1 MSSSTRLFDSN
12 GHLLPPEQCN
22 IEPLD
27 SLTKHRA
34 ASPSRRSPSR
44 NGRQS
49 AGTSGSEP
57 KLPNFVQEVT
67 KNTESPNIRLASPT
81 AIKAEYVNVE
91 KRLISTKNSA
101 KDGTHLANNHLGS
114 TTASNFKA
122 SVLSK
127 SKALGK
133 MESGIVNEAAFALEL
148 MEKPVPT
155 WTMEDVGI
163 WLDDIGLSKFKEHF
177 LIHKVSGKTLL
188 NLSYETLEKLNLSE
202 SSEEREHFLSEVYRL
217 QEESGQVDN
226 EDEQMMDKE
235 IEETLRD
242 VSPQENNNEQTHVH
256 VPVSTGS
263 DLTPTDSFA
272 SSSRTESDIGPSPT
286 SEITD
291 NGKQKQDSPKKTV
304 VQNKAETSTHTI
316 TSNQVSPTKT
326 KSKKESSKPTSK
338 KAKPR
343 GKRISRLFNS
353 KPGSH
358 KDPSL
363 LHTAPPIYKNAFHN
377 LMNTGPQGVVKVWT
391 EMFLTDMQ
399 YVSLLIKHEDTA
411 FEVIKMVLEKSN
423 AKEDPECYRI
433 CEINE
438 HKKEYVLDR
447 NECPLQRER
456 QWSDPDNC
464 RFELRWRNERL
475 IEWGNSTGP
484 IAQDLSKQKISEEPS
499 SPQNHIEAQ
508 QDKTSSPS
516 SSESTSGPDSPGTD
530 DLAPNNTLETE
541 FAYIVEVDHGKGSS
555 TNTGKSEKDSDML
568 QNNSQNDLTSN
579 IEDPDSIQN
588 APKRLVSSCPDLS
601 QNDSVDD
608 DPEYGNLM
616 ISKNFNFLNAE
627 SDLMGIDN
635 GPTTNLDSSSDAST
649 SVGEFE
655 YSQQLRRSS
664 KRLSDRLRFQGKPR
678 IEGQAV
684 EIGIDAEK
692 QDDLSTLRDTN
703 GDKRGETGDNVGIS
717 LDRTQSN
724 NDLSIDVSKDI
735 QQDLSASVPGDVS
748 RESVEEPAAKQPG
761 DEAALKETEDV
772 TAPKEP
778 GNEVSTPVVLP
789 EVSEVLERINEL
801 QNENS
806 LLIEDN
812 RELKKQCRTF
822 EGKSRLRERE
832 LEEMESEKNELA
844 NQVQEMATELHSLR
858 AANTELRTEVDE
870 ANTKL
875 SDVDGWVTRDVFEDI
890 RGQLSLSA
898 EECEKRDEEISEI
911 QKKCKNLE
919 VENKKMH
926 DLAVEVEKLNERIKE
941 DNKVLDEVKRDLKGK
956 EKRILQLELETQKM
970 ENSLQEKEN
979 EKEEKENK
987 LQEVEIEMEGSKK
1000 NHENEKKDLQKRLS
1014 DREYE
1019 ILIMKEEKK
1028 ELCIKM
1034 KGFENNVETLREEL
1048 KTKDE
1053 EREAAIAEM
1062 EKQSA
1067 IKDESLSVMVSNL
1080 EECITER
1087 DLRIKQLKKQIALSV
1102 R

>member
-1 MSSSTRLFDSN
+1 MYLF
-12 GHLLPPEQCN
+12 L
-22 IEPLD
+22 
-27 SLTKHRA
+27 K
-34 ASPSRRSPSR
+34 
-44 NGRQS
+44 
-49 AGTSGSEP
+49 
-57 KLPNFVQEVT
+57 
-67 KNTESPNIRLASPT
+67 
-81 AIKAEYVNVE
+81 
-91 KRLISTKNSA
+91 
-101 KDGTHLANNHLGS
+101 
-114 TTASNFKA
+114 
-122 SVLSK
+122 
-127 SKALGK
+127 
-133 MESGIVNEAAFALEL
+133 
-148 MEKPVPT
+148 
-155 WTMEDVGI
+155 
-163 WLDDIGLSKFKEHF
+163 
-177 LIHKVSGKTLL
+177 
-188 NLSYETLEKLNLSE
+188 
-202 SSEEREHFLSEVYRL
+202 
-217 QEESGQVDN
+217 
-226 EDEQMMDKE
+226 
-235 IEETLRD
+235 
-242 VSPQENNNEQTHVH
+242 
-256 VPVSTGS
+256 
-263 DLTPTDSFA
+263 
-272 SSSRTESDIGPSPT
+272 
-286 SEITD
+286 
-291 NGKQKQDSPKKTV
+291 
-304 VQNKAETSTHTI
+304 
-316 TSNQVSPTKT
+316 
-326 KSKKESSKPTSK
+326 
-338 KAKPR
+338 
-343 GKRISRLFNS
+343 
-353 KPGSH
+353 
-358 KDPSL
+358 
-363 LHTAPPIYKNAFHN
+363 
-377 LMNTGPQGVVKVWT
+377 
-391 EMFLTDMQ
+391 
-399 YVSLLIKHEDTA
+399 
-411 FEVIKMVLEKSN
+411 
-423 AKEDPECYRI
+423 
-433 CEINE
+433 
-438 HKKEYVLDR
+438 
-447 NECPLQRER
+447 
-456 QWSDPDNC
+456 
-464 RFELRWRNERL
+464 
-475 IEWGNSTGP
+475 
-484 IAQDLSKQKISEEPS
+484 EPS
-499 SPQNHIEAQ
+499 SPQNHIESQ
-508 QDKTSSPS
+508 QDKTPSPS

-530 DLAPNNTLETE
+530 DLTPNNTLETE
-541 FAYIVEVDHGKGSS
+541 FAYIVEVDHRKGSS

-568 QNNSQNDLTSN
+568 QNNSQNDLISN

-601 QNDSVDD
+601 QNDLVDD

-616 ISKNFNFLNAE
+616 ISKNFSFLNAE
-627 SDLMGIDN
+627 SDLAGIDN
-635 GPTTNLDSSSDAST
+635 RPTTNLDSSSDAST

-684 EIGIDAEK
+684 EIGIDAGK
-692 QDDLSTLRDTN
+692 QDDLSTLRDTI

-724 NDLSIDVSKDI
+724 DDLSIDVSKDT

-748 RESVEEPAAKQPG
+748 RESVEASAAKQPG

-812 RELKKQCRTF
+812 RELKKHCRTF

-844 NQVQEMATELHSLR
+844 NQVQEMAAELHSLR

-898 EECEKRDEEISEI
+898 EECEKKDEEISEI

-926 DLAVEVEKLNERIKE
+926 DLEVEVEKLNERIKE
-941 DNKVLDEVKRDLKGK
+941 DNKVLEEVKRDLKGK

-1048 KTKDE
+1048 KTKDA
-1053 EREAAIAEM
+1053 EREAAIDEM

-1067 IKDESLSVMVSNL
+1067 IKDEVCWIILFALCFRWCSTSEILTYGNGINSSYRLNF
-1080 EECITER
+1080 
-1087 DLRIKQLKKQIALSV
+1087 DLGTKNKIHHHS
-1102 R
+1102 